1 MIRTNMKRSLRLVAP
16 IAALGLGSMALTA
29 LAGPARPRPAVT
41 ASANWSNAV
50 EERDSGHVLGNPQ
63 AERRLVEFMSYTC
76 SHCAEFAR
84 TGEQAIKLVVVPRGR
99 ANFEIRHL
107 LRDPID
113 LTATLLTHCGASEN
127 FARNH
132 QAILLRQSEWM
143 AKERTISQAQRT
155 RWNFG
160 TNIARRRAIASD
172 LGFYDIMED
181 RGYSRTQIDRCLA
194 DEAKANR
201 LAQATQRDVAALGLQ
216 GTPSFVLDG
225 QLLNGVHSWDALR
238 PVLEKLD

>member
-1 MIRTNMKRSLRLVAP
+1 MKRFGMKRSLRLAAP
-16 IAALGLGSMALTA
+16 LTALGLGAMALTA
-29 LAGPARPRPAVT
+29 LAAPARPRPAGAAAT
-41 ASANWSNAV
+41 NWLNVV

-63 AERRLVEFMSYTC
+63 AERRLVEFVSYTC

-84 TGEQAIKLVVVPRGR
+84 TGEQAIKLAVVPRGR
-99 ANFEIRHL
+99 ASFEIRHL

-113 LTATLLTHCGASEN
+113 LTATLLTHCGASRN
-127 FARNH
+127 FPRNH

-143 AKERTISQAQRT
+143 AKERAISQAQRT

-181 RGYSRTQIDRCLA
+181 QGYNRAQIDRCLA
-194 DEAKANR
+194 DEAKAR
-201 LAQATQRDVAALGLQ
+201 QLAETTQRDVAALGLQ

-225 QLLNGVHSWDALR
+225 KLLDGVHGWEALR